1 MFKAY
6 IFDLDGTLA
15 DTVESIAYVA
25 NTVLGEFGYR
35 PLPTEKFYN
44 YCGEGGRKLMERC
57 LRDCKDDQLAHLD
70 EGERRYTEVFAQNPL
85 YRVVPYEGM
94 IETLDALKR
103 RDIRLAV
110 CTNKPHQAAVETVEG
125 IFGRGYF
132 DGIQGSAILCAEN
145 RLQTA
150 HWLWRDFLECLL
162 RNASMWGTLGQICRL
177 ERQLECI
184 LWEYC
189 GGFEPGRNWKKIM
202 QTGLSPIRK
211 NC

>member
-132 DGIQGSAILCAEN
+132 DGIQGQCDSVRRKPAPDGPLAMA
-145 RLQTA
+145 RL
-150 HWLWRDFLECLL
+150 FGVSPEECVYVGDT
-162 RNASMWGTLGQICRL
+162 WTD
-177 ERQLECI
+177 
-184 LWEYC
+184 
-189 GGFEPGRNWKKIM
+189 M
-202 QTGLSPIRK
+202 QTG
-211 NC
+211 